1 MSEVHRSA
9 SVGPQEKR
17 TPNAAIAIH
26 GGETRRSALRGL
38 MRPSTVE
45 TGVLI
50 ADIFLIVVTGIICSS
65 AYHWTI
71 GDGTDHMAPYV
82 GVSFIIAANFSAIMT
97 ARQNYHL
104 KRLIRLAKQ
113 IREVIIVWSGTY
125 GLLAA
130 VAFTMKIS
138 DEFSRGS
145 LLLFFAGGLT
155 SLVISR
161 WFIAGIVSRSLANG
175 SFARKKIIV
184 IAERG
189 LDVSSRALKE
199 LQRYGYCPVRT
210 CEITSV
216 EISSAGIAASL
227 RTKLEALVEIARNER
242 IEDVYLL
249 IRWQHHRI
257 VQGVLDSLAVLPI
270 SVHLVPDEGA
280 SRFLS
285 YPISNV
291 GTTWTAL
298 LKRAPL
304 TRAEMMVKRCFDIV
318 FATAALPT
326 LLPLMMVTALL
337 IKLELSRAGALQ
349 TTAGRI

>member
-71 GDGTDHMAPYV
+71 GDGTNHMAPYV
-82 GVSFIIAANFSAIMT
+82 GVSFIIAANFAAIMT

-104 KRLIRLAKQ
+104 RLIRLAKQ

-175 SFARKKIIV
+175 SFARKKVIV

-199 LQRYGYCPVRT
+199 LQRYGYRPVRT
-210 CEITSV
+210 CEITSA
-216 EISSAGIAASL
+216 EISSLGIAASL
-227 RTKLEALVEIARNER
+227 RTKLEALVEIARSEK

-257 VQGVLDSLAVLPI
+257 VQGVLDS
-270 SVHLVPDEGA
+270 A
-280 SRFLS
+280 SR
-285 YPISNV
+285 
-291 GTTWTAL
+291 
-298 LKRAPL
+298 
-304 TRAEMMVKRCFDIV
+304 
-318 FATAALPT
+318 AADCGP
-326 LLPLMMVTALL
+326 PC
-337 IKLELSRAGALQ
+337 S
-349 TTAGRI
+349 